1 MSVHFESEAHPDQ
14 QMEQM
19 ARLHIA
25 NIKGIAGY
33 MSLSGYD
40 MGRGIHNGT
49 ASVNGRMYKLMMVL
63 VVVAL

>member
-1 MSVHFESEAHPDQ
+1 MT
-14 QMEQM
+14 
-19 ARLHIA
+19 RLLID
-25 NIKGIAGY
+25 NIKGMPGFI
-33 MSLSGYD
+33 SLSGYD